1 MKTFFLG
8 LTILLALGLN
18 STAFGDY
25 VIKLKNGRTVETA
38 SYRQEKN
45 EVKFRWEDGVASL
58 PKGNILSITW
68 VEGKSPNRAVRQNQM
83 PAEPKGG
90 AVETSPPTPKKV
102 ETPAPVQTVNEI
114 TVEHYKK
121 QKGYY
126 TQQFEEAYRRY
137 LDATSRRDLEAK
149 KKAWV
154 EFNKYGGEVVK
165 MESDLR
171 KKNNGEVPSWWKEKA
186 EPQL

>member
-1 MKTFFLG
+1 
-8 LTILLALGLN
+8 
-18 STAFGDY
+18 
-25 VIKLKNGRTVETA
+25 VE
-38 SYRQEKN
+38 
-45 EVKFRWEDGVASL
+45 
-58 PKGNILSITW
+58 P
-68 VEGKSPNRAVRQNQM
+68 P
-83 PAEPKGG
+83 
-90 AVETSPPTPKKV
+90 PPTPKKV
-102 ETPAPVQTVNEI
+102 EIPAPVQAANEI

-121 QKGYY
+121 QKAYY
-126 TQQFEEAYRRY
+126 TQQYEEAYQRY

>member
-1 MKTFFLG
+1 MKKFFLG
-8 LTILLALGLN
+8 LPILLALGLN

-38 SYRQEKN
+38 SYWEEKN

-58 PKGNILSITW
+58 PKGNILSITR
-68 VEGKSPNRAVRQNQM
+68 VEGKSPDRTVRQNQT

-90 AVETSPPTPKKV
+90 AVEPPPPTPKKV
-102 ETPAPVQTVNEI
+102 ETPAPVQAANEI
-114 TVEHYKK
+114 PVEPYKK
-121 QKGYY
+121 QKAYY
-126 TQQFEEAYRRY
+126 TQQFEKAYQRY

-149 KKAWV
+149 KKAWD

-171 KKNNGEVPSWWKEKA
+171 KKNNGEVPSWWKEKD